1 MTINHPGADSIN
13 YYKLVNTDLF
23 NTGLYDKELVNADL
37 FYKSQLPIFRNKY
50 FCFPIRYKF
59 PLIFLKKLRFGQI
72 LSWHTSHY
80 IFLCLMI
87 HISERFLCIYFI
99 LAKNFFHLQVA
110 YLKFLIPA
118 FNIIFFFSFQYPPI
132 NSIDQDFIILKPPFM
147 NFIFFAPQIIYSYHF
162 SNLLLFTQ

>member
-1 MTINHPGADSIN
+1 MRQQSH
-13 YYKLVNTDLF
+13 F
-23 NTGLYDKELVNADL
+23 R
-37 FYKSQLPIFRNKY
+37 LPILLVPIRAANSTHLPFHGKLPNNLS
-50 FCFPIRYKF
+50 FPIRYLF

-118 FNIIFFFSFQYPPI
+118 FNIIFLLSFQYPPI
-132 NSIDQDFIILKPPFM
+132 NSIDQAFIILKPPFM
-147 NFIFFAPQIIYSYHF
+147 NFIFFAPQIIYSA
-162 SNLLLFTQ
+162 

>member
-1 MTINHPGADSIN
+1 MRQQSH
-13 YYKLVNTDLF
+13 F
-23 NTGLYDKELVNADL
+23 R
-37 FYKSQLPIFRNKY
+37 LPILLVPIRAANSTHLPFHGKLPNNLS
-50 FCFPIRYKF
+50 FPIRYKF

-87 HISERFLCIYFI
+87 HISERLLCIYFI

-118 FNIIFFFSFQYPPI
+118 FNIIFLLSFQYPPI
-132 NSIDQDFIILKPPFM
+132 NSIDQAFIILKPPFM

-162 SNLLLFTQ
+162 SNLLLFSQ